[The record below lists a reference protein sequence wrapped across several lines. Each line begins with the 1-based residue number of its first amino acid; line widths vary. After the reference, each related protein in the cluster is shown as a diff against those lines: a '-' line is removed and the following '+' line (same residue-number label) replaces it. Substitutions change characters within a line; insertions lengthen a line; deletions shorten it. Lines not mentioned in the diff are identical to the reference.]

1 MGDFIRLQDLI
12 AGHDGSAYV
21 NVRNQILPA
30 GTVGK
35 LEAKETK
42 TVESKRP
49 LGSRV
54 TQHAVRGV
62 EYTLSATFYHT
73 TPALIEAAKEY
84 KDTGVVPEMTIQVYN
99 ENPAYGRM
107 EILLRGVILNTTL
120 FAKLDDSSDDSVSFD
135 TDGTFDDFEIIAR
148 FGGTGA

>member
-1 MGDFIRLQDLI
+1 MNDFSRLQDLI
-12 AGHDGSAYV
+12 AGHDGNVYV
-21 NVRNQILPA
+21 TLGNQVLPA

-42 TVESKRP
+42 TVESKRM

-54 TQHAVRGV
+54 TKHAVRGV

-73 TPALIEAAKEY
+73 TPALIEAAKVY

-99 ENPAYGRM
+99 ENPAQGRQ
-107 EILLRGVILNTTL
+107 EVLLRSVILNSTL

-135 TDGTFDDFEIIAR
+135 TDGTFDDFDIISR